1 MGKQPSRNQPNTSRS
16 RKQELRDTKR
26 EEARL
31 AAERDAKRKRQLT
44 IIGAI
49 AGVALVAVIALILL
63 TRDDTETDTAP
74 PIAAAPAP
82 LTVPNSGLT
91 LGNPDAPVKLVEYGD
106 YQCPACGAFAEDG
119 FHNLVNEQIAS
130 GQVSFTYVP
139 MSFLGDE
146 SVRAAEAALCANE
159 QGQFWAMHESI
170 FNNQFGENKGAFSRS
185 RLDRMAE
192 AINLDMNAFKSCMDD
207 GKQRGAVT
215 NYANTAQQ
223 DGVSSTPTFII
234 NNGEPFGWNNWQAF
248 SDTVNAALG
257 G

>member
-1 MGKQPSRNQPNTSRS
+1 M
-16 RKQELRDTKR
+16 
-26 EEARL
+26 
-31 AAERDAKRKRQLT
+31 T

-63 TRDDTETDTAP
+63 TQNDSDDASSSAAP

-82 LTVPNSGLT
+82 LTVPSAGLT

-106 YQCPACGAFAEDG
+106 YQCPACGSFAEDG
-119 FHNLVNEQIAS
+119 FPNLVNEQIAG
-130 GQVSFTYVP
+130 GQVSFTYIP

-170 FNNQFGENKGAFSRS
+170 FNNQFGENKGAFARG
-185 RLDRMAE
+185 RLDQMAE
-192 AINLDMNAFKSCMDD
+192 AIGLDMNAFKSCMDN
-207 GKQRGAVT
+207 GQQRGAVD
-215 NYANTAQQ
+215 NYANTATQ

-234 NNGEPFGWNNWQAF
+234 NNGEPFGWNNWQSF
-248 SDTVNAALG
+248 SDTINAALG